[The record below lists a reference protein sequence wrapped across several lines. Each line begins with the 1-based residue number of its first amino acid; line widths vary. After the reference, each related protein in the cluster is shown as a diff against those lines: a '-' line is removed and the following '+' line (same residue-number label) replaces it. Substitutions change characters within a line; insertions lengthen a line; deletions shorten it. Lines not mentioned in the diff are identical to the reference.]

1 MILIPRSGGNR
12 MKHHALD
19 DVSHAGHCN
28 ALYQRSNLFR
38 AVRII
43 SGRYIALMGT
53 GRRTAE
59 RMTRYKNSCGML
71 RAQLVL
77 STGR

>member
-1 MILIPRSGGNR
+1 

-28 ALYQRSNLFR
+28 ALYQRSNPFR

-43 SGRYIALMGT
+43 SGPYIALIGT
-53 GRRTAE
+53 GRSTAE
-59 RMTRYKNSCGML
+59 RAARYENSCGML

>member
-1 MILIPRSGGNR
+1 

-43 SGRYIALMGT
+43 SGRYIALIGT
-53 GRRTAE
+53 GR
-59 RMTRYKNSCGML
+59 
-71 RAQLVL
+71 
-77 STGR
+77 